1 MSLFSP
7 VELAPR
13 DPILGLN
20 EAFNADTRAN
30 KVNLG
35 VGVYCNEAGKV
46 PLLRAVQAAEE
57 ARVGEHAAAFAEKAG
72 RKAGLAVVL
81 VGEDPA
87 SSVYV
92 RSKGKMTVAV
102 GMDSYEFKRPATIG
116 EEDLLDLIEELN
128 QDERV
133 DGILVQL
140 PLPDHID
147 EAAVI
152 AAIDPA
158 KDVDGFHVVN
168 AGRLATGQEALV
180 PCTPMGCI
188 MLLKDELGDLSGKEA
203 VVIGRSNIV
212 GKPMAQLLLAE
223 NATVT
228 IAHSRTHD
236 LASVVHRADI
246 VVAAVGRPE
255 MIKGEWIKPGATVID
270 VGINRVPDDEDTGKS
285 RIVGDV
291 ATAEA
296 LAHVSAITHVPGGV
310 GPMTIAVLLR
320 NTLVAAHARAGL
332 AKPDG
337 L

>member
-1 MSLFSP
+1 
-7 VELAPR
+7 
-13 DPILGLN
+13 
-20 EAFNADTRAN
+20 
-30 KVNLG
+30 
-35 VGVYCNEAGKV
+35 
-46 PLLRAVQAAEE
+46 
-57 ARVGEHAAAFAEKAG
+57 
-72 RKAGLAVVL
+72 
-81 VGEDPA
+81 
-87 SSVYV
+87 
-92 RSKGKMTVAV
+92 
-102 GMDSYEFKRPATIG
+102 MDSYEFKRPATIG

-128 QDERV
+128 QDGRV

-140 PLPDHID
+140 PLPAHID

-228 IAHSRTHD
+228 VAHSRTHD

-246 VVAAVGRPE
+246 VVAAVGRAE

-270 VGINRVPDDEDTGKS
+270 VGINRVADDEDEGKS
-285 RIVGDV
+285 RIVGEV

-296 LAHVSAITHVPGGV
+296 LAHVRAITPVPGGV

-332 AKPDG
+332 AKPEG